1 MRQWRVFFS
10 RRIRLRFCY
19 LVQNGLDM
27 SLWLRYTIECWR
39 IVTGA
44 TGSICKY
51 VDCFFFVF
59 FCFFLFFFV
68 FFTCLN
74 ILKSILKKKVDY
86 YYFHIYRVRSTAFQR
101 ASCKLRQK
109 KCLKKKK
116 KNSNMLDKTS
126 CFSLC
131 YQILLRPLIDCKI
144 IVLWGLST
152 DFFEQ
157 VILNPLL
164 WPNSNKQEGSCSK

>member
-1 MRQWRVFFS
+1 MRQWRLFFS
-10 RRIRLRFCY
+10 RRISLRFCY
-19 LVQNGLDM
+19 LVQNGWDV
-27 SLWLRYTIECWR
+27 SLWLRYTIKCKR
-39 IVTGA
+39 IVIGA

-51 VDCFFFVF
+51 VDWFFFF
-59 FCFFLFFFV
+59 FAFFV

-86 YYFHIYRVRSTAFQR
+86 HYFHIYRVRSTACQR
-101 ASCKLRQK
+101 ASFKLRQK
-109 KCLKKKK
+109 KCLKKK

-126 CFSLC
+126 CFSVC

-144 IVLWGLST
+144 VVLRGLST

-157 VILNPLL
+157 VILNPPL

>member
-1 MRQWRVFFS
+1 
-10 RRIRLRFCY
+10 
-19 LVQNGLDM
+19 M
-27 SLWLRYTIECWR
+27 SLWLRYTIKCER

-51 VDCFFFVF
+51 VDCFFF
-59 FCFFLFFFV
+59 CLFFW

-74 ILKSILKKKVDY
+74 ILKSTLKKKVDY
-86 YYFHIYRVRSTAFQR
+86 HYFNIYRVRSTACQR

-116 KNSNMLDKTS
+116 KSNMLDKSS
-126 CFSLC
+126 CFSVC
-131 YQILLRPLIDCKI
+131 YQILLRPLIECKI
-144 IVLWGLST
+144 VVLRGLST

-164 WPNSNKQEGSCSK
+164 

>member
-19 LVQNGLDM
+19 LVPNGLDM

-51 VDCFFFVF
+51 VDCFFCFVF
-59 FCFFLFFFV
+59 VFVLFFFV

-116 KNSNMLDKTS
+116 KTPTCLISLAVFQYVTR
-126 CFSLC
+126 FS
-131 YQILLRPLIDCKI
+131 
-144 IVLWGLST
+144 
-152 DFFEQ
+152 
-157 VILNPLL
+157 
-164 WPNSNKQEGSCSK
+164 